1 MQDMELQPEGAGR
14 CLRVSRYGF
23 SSRSGRVNEQG
34 HDGRRGDQFMQQ
46 LQPLRPDLHVHDAHA
61 REVAARAAQAGDK
74 SKRERVEP
82 CHEDNRNYRGCCLCW
97 PYCRAIRD
105 DHRHLMANEVGRQ
118 QRKSVV
124 FVIRPAVFDRE
135 VLALDIASLFQAPME
150 RGQEG
155 CVLAGWPTV
164 EEPDHRHRLLLR
176 VRRERPRGCRAAEQS
191 DELAA
196 LHVLPQAQ
204 ETAS

>member
-82 CHEDNRNYRGCCLCW
+82 CHEDNRNCRGCCLCW
-97 PYCRAIRD
+97 PYCRPIRN
-105 DHRHLMANEVGRQ
+105 HHGYSMANEVGRQ

-124 FVIRPAVFDRE
+124 FIVRPAVFDRE
-135 VLALDIASLFQAPME
+135 VLALDIACFFQAPME

-155 CVLAGWPTV
+155 CVLAGWSAV
-164 EEPDHRHRLLLR
+164 EEPDYRHLRLLR
-176 VRRERPRGCRAAEQS
+176 AGGERPRGRTTEQQR
-191 DELAA
+191 D
-196 LHVLPQAQ
+196 
-204 ETAS
+204 